1 MIGLLI
7 SLAWLLCA
15 PEEAELLFVG
25 DAMMHQR
32 QIDAALQP
40 DGTHSFDA
48 CFDSIR
54 RWVSEADYAVVNLE
68 APLGGEPYTGY
79 PMFSAP
85 DSYARALR
93 DAGFDLTLTANNHC
107 LDRRDRG
114 LQRTI
119 AVLDSLAMPHIGTYS
134 HAGSRD
140 SLALHIADVNGFRIG
155 FLNYTYGT
163 NGIRH
168 GAAVAVDP
176 IDLRLIEHD
185 IARARSRGAELVA
198 VCIHWGVE
206 YRLLPEQTQRDTGA
220 RIHLAG
226 ADMVIGSHP
235 HVIQPAELTADS
247 DGRRHLTVYSLGNF
261 LSAMRTDDTRGG
273 GAITVKL
280 RRDRLGRPYID
291 RAESHLLFTVTPSR
305 PGEPFR
311 VVRADRP
318 IEDNPEAEAQRLEF
332 SRRATDILRQHN
344 KNVKAP

>member
-1 MIGLLI
+1 MIGLLV

-15 PEEAELLFVG
+15 PQEAELLFVG

-54 RWVSEADYAVVNLE
+54 RWVSEADYAVANLE

-85 DSYARALR
+85 DSYAQALR

-134 HAGSRD
+134 PASVRD

-176 IDLRLIEHD
+176 IDVSLIEAD
-185 IARARSRGAELVA
+185 IARARSRGVELVA

-206 YRLLPEQTQRDTGA
+206 YRMLPEQSQRDTGS
-220 RIHLAG
+220 RIHRAG

-235 HVIQPAELTADS
+235 HVIQPAEMAADS
-247 DGRRHLTVYSLGNF
+247 AGRRHLTVYSLGNF
-261 LSAMRTDDTRGG
+261 LSAMRTPDTRGG
-273 GAITVKL
+273 AAVSVTL

-318 IEDNPEAEAQRLEF
+318 IHDDPEAEEQRIEF
-332 SRRATDILRQHN
+332 ARRAAEILRQHN